1 MSKTKKQSL
10 GARGEELAEAYL
22 KKEGYKIVSRNFRYG
37 YGEIDLIAI
46 KDEILIFMEVKS
58 YQAKPLDLPEY
69 RINKIKRKKMI
80 ETAYGFL
87 EQNPQYEQFNR
98 QFDVLLV
105 DFSQY
110 PAQITHYPAA
120 FWLEE
125 PF

>member
-1 MSKTKKQSL
+1 
-10 GARGEELAEAYL
+10 
-22 KKEGYKIVSRNFRYG
+22 
-37 YGEIDLIAI
+37 
-46 KDEILIFMEVKS
+46 
-58 YQAKPLDLPEY
+58 
-69 RINKIKRKKMI
+69 MI